1 MYQTLAIAAGPGQ
14 AGYDCHAAAAAY
26 MHSSPTSPVYVP
38 PTRVGPVISS
48 LPYLPGGVSTEASLA
63 VSGPSVWSQPA
74 VESSP
79 YAAGSPHASGRFH
92 YSPSPPVN
100 GGASRDGSFGRDQ
113 YALSRPPGGSFSGPY
128 SAYVGPQLPTAW
140 TGGSYDST
148 VLHALQTR
156 AGPLPVRPCGDVLD
170 DVGDGRE
177 CVNCG
182 SVSTSLWRRDSAGHY
197 LCNACG
203 LYSKVNGFCRPLIKP
218 QKRMV
223 STRRLG
229 LACANCQTSTTT
241 LWRRNAEGEPVCNAC
256 GLYTKLHGVPRPLAM
271 KKEGIQT
278 RKRKPK
284 ALNKN
289 KSTNG
294 TINTAAIIIP
304 NVSTNPEDFSKTRS
318 PQTEASLTEVNSSAM
333 GGSTETLSS
342 ENPSVKYPEQD
353 SLYPGISH
361 TSTPELPVD
370 TRGESWG
377 PLALT

>member
-74 VESSP
+74 AESSP

-156 AGPLPVRPCGDVLD
+156 AGPLPVRPYVLD

-284 ALNKN
+284 
-289 KSTNG
+289 
-294 TINTAAIIIP
+294 
-304 NVSTNPEDFSKTRS
+304 
-318 PQTEASLTEVNSSAM
+318 VNSSAM

>member
-74 VESSP
+74 AESSP
-79 YAAGSPHASGRFH
+79 
-92 YSPSPPVN
+92 
-100 GGASRDGSFGRDQ
+100 
-113 YALSRPPGGSFSGPY
+113 
-128 SAYVGPQLPTAW
+128 
-140 TGGSYDST
+140 T

-294 TINTAAIIIP
+294 NFPARI
-304 NVSTNPEDFSKTRS
+304 
-318 PQTEASLTEVNSSAM
+318 VNSSAM

>member
-1 MYQTLAIAAGPGQ
+1 MYQTLTIAAGPGQ
-14 AGYDCHAAAAAY
+14 AGYDCHAAAAY
-26 MHSSPTSPVYVP
+26 MHSAPTSPVYVP
-38 PTRVGPVISS
+38 TTRVGAVISS
-48 LPYLPGGVSTEASLA
+48 LPYLPGGVSSEASHA
-63 VSGPSVWSQPA
+63 VSGPTVWSQPGA
-74 VESSP
+74 ESSP

-92 YSPSPPVN
+92 YSPSPPMN
-100 GGASRDGSFGRDQ
+100 SGASRDGSFGRDQ
-113 YALSRPPGGSFSGPY
+113 YALSRLPGGSFSSPY
-128 SAYVGPQLPTAW
+128 SAYVGPQLSTAW
-140 TGGSYDST
+140 TGASYDSSM
-148 VLHALQTR
+148 LHALQTR
-156 AGPLPVRPCGDVLD
+156 AGPLPIRPCGDVPD
-170 DVGDGRE
+170 DAGDGRE

-182 SVSTSLWRRDSAGHY
+182 SMSTSLWRRDSAGHY

-218 QKRMV
+218 QKRMS

-294 TINTAAIIIP
+294 TINPTAIIP
-304 NVSTNPEDFSKTRS
+304 NSSTNPDDFLKTRS
-318 PQTEASLTEVNSSAM
+318 AQPEASVTEANTFALGSSA
-333 GGSTETLSS
+333 ETLSS
-342 ENPSVKYPEQD
+342 GSPSVKYPEQD

-361 TSTPELPVD
+361 TSTPELPLD
-370 TRGESWG
+370 TRGEPWC
-377 PLALT
+377 PLALA